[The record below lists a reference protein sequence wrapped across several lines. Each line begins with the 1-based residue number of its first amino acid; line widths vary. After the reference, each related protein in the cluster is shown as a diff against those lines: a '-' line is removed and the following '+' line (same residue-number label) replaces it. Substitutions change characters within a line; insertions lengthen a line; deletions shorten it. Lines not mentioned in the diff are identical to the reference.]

1 MFTPTDVLT
10 FRNVARAQ
18 VPQPGSY
25 GFASFNTVSSDP
37 ITVSVSV
44 PATDI
49 VRLTQSHR
57 V

>member
-10 FRNVARAQ
+10 FRNVARTQ
-18 VPQPGSY
+18 VLQPGPH
-25 GFASFNTVSSDP
+25 GFTPFDKVSSDP

-49 VRLTQSHR
+49 V
-57 V
+57 